1 MTLPIH
7 QAEADRCLLCKKPK
21 CQMNCPI
28 DTPIPRVISL
38 YKEGKIKEAGE
49 VLVENNPLSIVCSM
63 VCVHEDQCKGNC
75 VLGSKGDPI
84 AFHKIEEEISSFIT
98 NFCEHAKY
106 FPFNIMAELVEVENV
121 TILYIKSEITN
132 VTSTDKEKI
141 TQKFILGL

>member
-1 MTLPIH
+1 M
-7 QAEADRCLLCKKPK
+7 
-21 CQMNCPI
+21 I
-28 DTPIPRVISL
+28 DINL
-38 YKEGKIKEAGE
+38 YFDNENI
-49 VLVENNPLSIVCSM
+49 ENNIITNPLHLFIQELELSLKIAPMELWGFRYSLDIVKY
-63 VCVHEDQCKGNC
+63 VYNQYITLN
-75 VLGSKGDPI
+75 
-84 AFHKIEEEISSFIT
+84 KIEEEISSFIT